1 MVNYVFQQWKEI
13 LPEHLSSYQSVYLA
27 NLDGT
32 TDFVT
37 KEYSKKLSFT
47 VTMMKL
53 TQKCLLILSFFQ
65 TQFS

>member
-1 MVNYVFQQWKEI
+1 MVKYIFQQWKEI
-13 LPEHLSSYQSVYLA
+13 LSEHLSSVYLA

-37 KEYSKKLSFT
+37 KKRRKNIEFYCDHEEADTKMS
-47 VTMMKL
+47 
-53 TQKCLLILSFFQ
+53 LILSFFQ